1 MEALQLVKFS
11 IRQGHALDFMA
22 KCRWDAELEEPEQL
36 ITADALIPEDLD
48 FYKFWPK
55 PIEAEP
61 KPSQAKLWQH

>member
-22 KCRWDAELEEPEQL
+22 KCQWDAELEEPEQL

-48 FYKFWPK
+48 FYKKTFSSEIK
-55 PIEAEP
+55 V
-61 KPSQAKLWQH
+61 LDN